1 MVVPSTFDAHHPGF
15 FISDTEE
22 EDQGMVKNRRACS
35 NCECP
40 AHSTSNMRRGPSG
53 NRSLCNACGLWYSR
67 HGTALPV
74 VPQALAP
81 AAGKGVV
88 SEIQATSVVQAIAAT
103 DALSSRS
110 RDRHD
115 SAWWFAHGLALNAI
129 KSSQLGS
136 LVDDEGIASRTTS
149 AIPTIPNMS
158 YVEQMESWQ
167 PFSFVH
173 EERAYDSDF
182 KRLPDNVKNEDFPVT
197 SLTFR
202 LGEENITFVSVSD
215 FINFIINCEL
225 RGKSEYKA
233 SKYLQKCH
241 EGLCEEN
248 DLMFLPYERLA
259 LLRKR
264 GVAAVVFHFTY
275 RDEKEGSK
283 DVMIYE
289 STIIRATE
297 DPEMKVNGGI
307 ERLYSLRQ
315 TMTLMPTEQK
325 EEHQPYI
332 KFR

>member
-1 MVVPSTFDAHHPGF
+1 M
-15 FISDTEE
+15 
-22 EDQGMVKNRRACS
+22 
-35 NCECP
+35 
-40 AHSTSNMRRGPSG
+40 
-53 NRSLCNACGLWYSR
+53 
-67 HGTALPV
+67 

-182 KRLPDNVKNEDFPVT
+182 KRLPDVKNEDFPVT

-225 RGKSEYKA
+225 RGKSKYHA
-233 SKYLQKCH
+233 SKKLKKCH

-248 DLMFLPYERLA
+248 DRWFLPSEKLA
-259 LLRKR
+259 LVRKR
-264 GVAAVVFHFTY
+264 GSAAVVFHFTY
-275 RDEKEGSK
+275 WDEKEGSK

-289 STIIRATE
+289 STIRRATE
-297 DPEMKVNGGI
+297 DPEIKVNGGI
-307 ERLYSLRQ
+307 DRLYSLRQ
-315 TMTLMPTEQK
+315 AMARMPTEQK
-325 EEHQPYI
+325 KKHQPEI
-332 KFR
+332 